1 MSVRMRLAPIQRD
14 QLASLRF
21 NSYPHVMTSD
31 MAQPSPPRTRR
42 TPPPELDGRMERSRV
57 TRQKIVAALLDLIR
71 AGNLGPTAEDVAQY
85 ASVGDRTVFRHFQD
99 MEALFAEM
107 NDKVRALV
115 QPMLTETY
123 DEGPLA
129 QRIEQ
134 LVSARAA
141 TFDQITAYYL
151 SGEIRLHSSPTL
163 QRARVQFAAQQRR
176 QLLACLP
183 EVEARPEVA
192 AAIEMLTSMEGWLRL
207 RRTQGLSAKQ
217 SKMAIV
223 VAVATL

>member
-1 MSVRMRLAPIQRD
+1 MRLAPIQRD

-31 MAQPSPPRTRR
+31 TAQPTPPRTRR

-71 AGNLGPTAEDVAQY
+71 AGNLSPTSEDVAQY

-107 NDKVRALV
+107 NAKVRSLV
-115 QPMLTETY
+115 QPALTETCS
-123 DEGPLA
+123 EGPLA
-129 QRIEQ
+129 QRIDQ

-141 TFDQITAYYL
+141 TFEQITAYYL

-163 QRARVQFAAQQRR
+163 QRARAQFAAQQRR
-176 QLLACLP
+176 QLLTFLP

-192 AAIEMLTSMEGWLRL
+192 AAIDLLTSMEGWLRL

-217 SKMAIV
+217 SKMTIV
-223 VAVATL
+223 AAVNRLLGD